1 MIIKKI
7 FKRHK
12 LIILVFVVVFIYF
25 SYNYFRQ
32 EIKLQELSQEKYLK
46 KVELQEKDAEVKALR
61 KDLKEV
67 KSNENISRLAREK
80 LKMVYPGEVLYI
92 IEDEQ

>member
-46 KVELQEKDAEVKALR
+46 KVELQEKDAEVKKLR
-61 KDLKEV
+61 QDLKEV

-92 IEDEQ
+92 IEDEE

>member
-1 MIIKKI
+1 MIIKKV

-46 KVELQEKDAEVKALR
+46 KIELQEKDSEVKKLR

-92 IEDEQ
+92 IEEE

>member
-32 EIKLQELSQEKYLK
+32 EIKLEELAQEKYIK
-46 KVELQEKDAEVKALR
+46 KIELQEKDAEVKVLR
-61 KDLKEV
+61 KDLEEV

-92 IEDEQ
+92 IKDK

>member
-46 KVELQEKDAEVKALR
+46 KVELQEKDAEVNKLR
-61 KDLKEV
+61 QDLKEV

-92 IEDEQ
+92 IEDE

>member
-46 KVELQEKDAEVKALR
+46 KVELQEKDAEVKELR
-61 KDLKEV
+61 QDLKEV

>member
-1 MIIKKI
+1 MIGKI
-7 FKRHK
+7 IRRHK
-12 LIILVFVVVFIYF
+12 LILLVFIVVSIYF

-32 EIKLQELSQEKYLK
+32 EVKLQELAQEKYIK
-46 KVELQEKDAEVKALR
+46 KVELQEKIDEIKDLE

-80 LKMVYPGEVLYI
+80 LKMVYPDEVLYI
-92 IEDEQ
+92 IEDED

>member
-46 KVELQEKDAEVKALR
+46 KVELQEKDAEVNKLR
-61 KDLKEV
+61 QDLKEV

-92 IEDEQ
+92 IEDEE